1 MGAGASGPP
10 NLSVRTR
17 NPAATRAAAD
27 RSLPMTTSRRRA
39 AAALAMATILLASC
53 SSNGSDAAKDTTTT
67 TTAKTT
73 TTGKATTTTGKA
85 TTTTTTA
92 ATTTTGGGATTT
104 TGPEGTE
111 TGSLDTLPSGEHY
124 GYFAG
129 IESGTVEGQPVQVL
143 LWDEVQFLT
152 GKAAV
157 DAAHAHHAIP
167 DDQDFVDDDYYI
179 VNDNQKVRRLAIVPD
194 AQVTKVKDGSTD
206 QTPSSPDEVSK
217 DHGLYK
223 IEIQNVRGISTITL
237 VEGVFLP

>member
-1 MGAGASGPP
+1 
-10 NLSVRTR
+10 
-17 NPAATRAAAD
+17 
-27 RSLPMTTSRRRA
+27 MTTSRRRA
-39 AAALAMATILLASC
+39 AATLAMATILLAAC
-53 SSNGSDAAKDTTTT
+53 SSNGSDAAKKDTTTSTAAKTTTT
-67 TTAKTT
+67 TEAGTT
-73 TTGKATTTTGKA
+73 TTGKATTT
-85 TTTTTTA
+85 
-92 ATTTTGGGATTT
+92 TTTTGGGATTT

-111 TGSLDTLPSGEHY
+111 TGSLDTLPSGVHY

-129 IESGTVEGQPVQVL
+129 IEDGTVEGQPVQVL

-157 DAAHAHHAIP
+157 DAAHAHHDIP
-167 DDQDFVDDDYYI
+167 PDQDFVDNDYYI

-194 AQVTKVKDGSTD
+194 AQVTMVKDGSTD
-206 QTPSSPDEVSK
+206 QTPSSPDEVSN